1 MSSINKLR
9 IILFCQTID
18 INDPVLATTVSW
30 VSKLL
35 EHDSVERVRVY
46 CIRLGDHPFAGY
58 EGLDIV
64 KIGGASKISIIM
76 KVFLYSFRDLMF
88 HKYNCFFVYQNG
100 FYQLITKLNSI
111 IFKAPIFQW
120 LAHPKKNILSFI
132 NIKILNHRTFTP
144 SENSV
149 PYLNSRVRISGHGV
163 DPRAFNIFGCLK
175 DRQNGIHIGRISP
188 VKDLEQILAISEKAV
203 NFQIHCFGPK
213 SSERDRIYF
222 NDIFSNQTE
231 SNLIYHGS
239 LNHDKVSDVLNNYK
253 FSIFCCEG
261 ALGKF
266 AVESL
271 LCGVPCISDNSS
283 YKEVLPIKLARQ
295 LVFQKGDIDTA
306 LKLINQILHMPDSEY
321 KDLCLEIRDYAK
333 NNHSVDN
340 LINTIVD
347 EMLRSVFQCSKKS

>member
-1 MSSINKLR
+1 MSSTTKLK

-18 INDPVLATTVSW
+18 IDHPVLATTVSW

-35 EHDSVERVRVY
+35 EHKSVERVRVY
-46 CIRLGDHPFAGY
+46 CIRLGNHPFAGY
-58 EGLDIV
+58 EGLDIIE
-64 KIGGASKISIIM
+64 IGGASRISIIM
-76 KVFLYSFRDLMF
+76 KVFLYSLRDLML

-100 FYQLITKLNSI
+100 FYQLITKLNSL

-120 LAHPKKNILSFI
+120 LAHPKKNIRSFI
-132 NIKILNHRTFTP
+132 NIKFLNYRTFTA
-144 SENSV
+144 SENSI

-163 DPRAFNIFGCLK
+163 DPRAFDISGCLR

-188 VKDLEQILAISEKAV
+188 VKDLEQILAISTKAMKYK
-203 NFQIHCFGPK
+203 IHCFGPK
-213 SSERDRIYF
+213 SSERDQIYF
-222 NDIFSNQTE
+222 NNIFSNQTE
-231 SNLIYHGS
+231 SNLTYHGL
-239 LNHDKVSDVLNNYK
+239 LNHDKVSSVLNNYK

-266 AVESL
+266 AIESL
-271 LCGVPCISDNSS
+271 LCGVPCISDNTS
-283 YKEVLPIKLARQ
+283 YKEVLPVKLARQ
-295 LVFQKGDIDTA
+295 LVFQKGDVDAA
-306 LKLINQILHMPDSEY
+306 LKLINQILYMPDSEY

-333 NNHSVDN
+333 NNHNVDN